1 MRVIKGKDKRSGRR
15 KRQEERE
22 LARQTDINI
31 LLRNK
36 QHPEIGNIDIL
47 MTIMVTKQQNTES
60 FIGTYTSCTLW
71 KIK

>member
-47 MTIMVTKQQNTES
+47 MTIMVIKQQNTES